1 MSHPMVPNTTQNPI
15 ILFLA
20 GDPSGDQHAAPVVRR
35 LREVW
40 PLCACEGIG
49 GPAMQAEGFRPL
61 MPFGPFNHMG
71 FAEVFA
77 HLPFFLS
84 ARRRIIEILK
94 RQRPSALVCVDYP
107 GFNIPLMKIARRLGV
122 PVVWYIVPQV
132 WAWKKKRA
140 AVLARHASFIG
151 TVFPFEV
158 PIFAE
163 HGASV
168 RFVGHP
174 LVEALGKRHDSAAV
188 DAQARAD
195 RHARRALRLAIVPGS
210 RVQEIRHMLAP
221 MIEAWRI
228 LKARFPAMTAA
239 VSRYA
244 GLPAGLFAGAGDAE
258 MFEGPLDDLLARSDL
273 ALVTSGTATLQ
284 TALHGVPLVIA
295 YRTSGATF
303 ALLKRFVK
311 LSCIGLPNIV
321 AGRKIVPECIQAEV
335 TGEHLAAGVRPLIE
349 SRGDYF
355 RTVDDL
361 LRLREKLGSKK
372 PSEEIAQAIMR
383 VCGAMFG

>member
-1 MSHPMVPNTTQNPI
+1 MVPNTPI
-15 ILFLA
+15 QPTIMFLA
-20 GDPSGDQHAAPVVRR
+20 GDPSGDLHAAQVVRR
-35 LREVW
+35 LREAWASCV
-40 PLCACEGIG
+40 CVGIG
-49 GPAMQAEGFRPL
+49 GPAMQAEGFRPIL
-61 MPFGPFNHMG
+61 PFGPFNRMG

-84 ARRRIIEILK
+84 ARRRIVGILK
-94 RQRPSALVCVDYP
+94 KQRPSALVCVDYP

-122 PVVWYIVPQV
+122 PVIWYIVPQV

-140 AVLARHASFIG
+140 AVLARYASFIG

-163 HGASV
+163 HGAEV

-174 LVEALGKRHDSAAV
+174 LVEALDKRQDAASA

-244 GLPAGLFAGAGDAE
+244 GLPAGLFAGAGDVDL
-258 MFEGPLDDLLARSDL
+258 FDGPLDDLLARSDL

-284 TALHGVPLVIA
+284 TALHGVPLAIA
-295 YRTSGATF
+295 YRTSAATF
-303 ALLKRFVK
+303 ALLRQLVK
-311 LSCIGLPNIV
+311 LPCIGLPNIV
-321 AGRKIVPECIQAEV
+321 AGKKIVPECIQAGV
-335 TGEHLAAGVRPLIE
+335 TGEKLAESVRPLIE

-355 RTVDDL
+355 RTVEDL
-361 LRLREKLGSKK
+361 LRLREKLGSKR

-383 VCGAMFG
+383 AAGAMFG